1 MPRFL
6 LGLAIVF
13 WGWQTGFGLIA
24 ILAAVLV
31 EAGHWNQNPW
41 DLEETDFRRIA
52 NLCVILLLV
61 LIGYLII
68 AQLWMEALYRF
79 LLWLPLIFLPIVLAQ
94 VHSTQD
100 RVPLKSLFLI
110 FDQDPR
116 LRQTR
121 LDLRYSYFAICV
133 LSASAVVNLETQLL
147 TYYVGM
153 TVLVGAWLA
162 FHRLQQL
169 QGQQPRAKGWAVGLS
184 LACFL
189 CAASFGF
196 VAQNGVHQLHLKLES
211 QAIQWLSGFLTQNL
225 DPTERDTAIG
235 KVGSLKL
242 SNQILFRV
250 SGQTVP
256 PLLRE
261 ASYNRY
267 QAGVWVT
274 IDGEF
279 LPVSTDESA
288 TQWDLR
294 PNAQQFL
301 NKQFNQTLKNQ
312 PLNAPQTLAEN
323 LETIVIHDRLQN
335 KKGLLRL
342 PHTAQMVQDF
352 PASGM
357 NRNAYGTVKVE
368 SESDAIAYQVAF
380 LEKESSPLSNL
391 DQLPLAA
398 DLEVSPL
405 EQSALQRILEEIGI
419 TSATPAPQAA
429 TQIIEFFQQEFRY
442 SLDLIEPPNRAA
454 ALQEFLLNQRSGHC
468 EYFATAMA
476 LLLRELGIPA
486 RYAVGFSI
494 HEFSPLEGQYVVRAR
509 HAHAWTI
516 AYWDNHWVSL
526 DPTPSDWRTAE
537 AEAVPAWQKL
547 QDWASW
553 LRFAFL
559 QGFQT
564 LRESTL
570 LQRWWWVMIPIV
582 LLYVR
587 QLNQRRRVVTQAP
600 LNQAQASLSPDYP
613 GANSDFYQVIE
624 RLHLKGWIR
633 EPAETLK
640 QWLDRLQQQFPE
652 DEDWD
657 NLRSALERHYQER
670 FDPMEN
676 GKIW

>member
-13 WGWQTGFGLIA
+13 WGWQTGFGLISIVAA
-24 ILAAVLV
+24 ILV
-31 EAGHWNQNPW
+31 EAGQWNQNPW

-52 NLCVILLLV
+52 NLCAILLLV

-79 LLWLPLIFLPIVLAQ
+79 LLWLPLVFLPIVLAQ
-94 VHSTQD
+94 VHSTQN
-100 RVPLKSLFLI
+100 RIPLKSLLI
-110 FDQDPR
+110 LFDQHPR
-116 LRQTR
+116 LRHTR
-121 LDLRYSYFAICV
+121 LDLRYPYFGICIV
-133 LSASAVVNLETQLL
+133 SASAVVDVETQLL
-147 TYYVGM
+147 SYYLGM
-153 TVLVGAWLA
+153 TVLVGAWVI
-162 FHRLQQL
+162 FQRWQQL
-169 QGQQPRAKGWAVGLS
+169 KGQQPQALRRTLALS

-196 VAQNGVHQLHLKLES
+196 VTQNSVHELHLKLEN
-211 QAIQWLSGFLTQNL
+211 QAIQWLSSFLTQSL

-279 LPVSTDESA
+279 FPVSTDESA

-301 NKQFNQTLKNQ
+301 GQQLNPKSKSELKEPAPTITE
-312 PLNAPQTLAEN
+312 PLK
-323 LETIVIHDRLQN
+323 TIVIHDRLQN
-335 KKGLLRL
+335 KKGLLKL
-342 PHTAQMVQDF
+342 PHTAQIVQNF

-357 NRNAYGTVKVE
+357 NRNPYGTVKVE
-368 SESDAIAYQVAF
+368 SESDAVGYEVAF
-380 LEKESSPLSNL
+380 LETESNPLASL
-391 DQLPLAA
+391 DQWPLAA
-398 DLEVSPL
+398 DLEVPPL
-405 EQSALQRILEEIGI
+405 EQSALRRILDEMGI

-429 TQIIEFFQQEFRY
+429 QRMIEFFQAEFRY

-454 ALQEFLLNQRSGHC
+454 ALQDFLLNHRSGHC
-468 EYFATAMA
+468 EYFASAMA

-516 AYWDNHWVSL
+516 AYWNHHWVTL

-547 QDWASW
+547 QDWTSW
-553 LRFAFL
+553 LKFAFT
-559 QGFQT
+559 QGFQN
-564 LRESTL
+564 LRDSDL
-570 LQRWWWVMIPIV
+570 LRWWWWVIIPIV
-582 LLYVR
+582 LIYIR
-587 QLNQRRRVVTQAP
+587 QLNQRRRVVLKTS
-600 LNQAQASLSPDYP
+600 LNPPQGSLSPDYP

-640 QWLDRLQQQFPE
+640 QWLDRLQHQFPE
-652 DEDWD
+652 AEDWEA
-657 NLRSALERHYQER
+657 LRSALERHYQER
-670 FDPMEN
+670 FDPN
-676 GKIW
+676 RG